1 MGQYFKLVNLD
12 KQEKVGRG
20 GKFIEILEN
29 KSDMLMLT
37 YLLRESVK
45 DGGGDVVN
53 VVDTEEFASGSFDK
67 GNREV
72 DWEAYSEKVEELTS
86 LAGSWAGDDVRI
98 VGDYHEDIDWNEWEG
113 DIEDLTGYAGRW
125 AGDDVRV
132 IGDYNE
138 DDLYDEAKDFEDITE
153 DVRAELNRFLD
164 VYGLEK
170 IEEW

>member
-86 LAGSWAGDDVRI
+86 LAGSWAGDDVR
-98 VGDYHEDIDWNEWEG
+98 V
-113 DIEDLTGYAGRW
+113 
-125 AGDDVRV
+125 V
-132 IGDYNE
+132 GDYNE
-138 DDLYDEAKDFEDITE
+138 DDLYSKAKDFEDITE
-153 DVRAELNRFLD
+153 DVRVEINRFLE
-164 VYGLEK
+164 VYGLET
-170 IEEW
+170 ITEV